1 MNKKKKL
8 LIGSVIVVL
17 LLSMIS
23 VSVYR
28 EVYAKGPSVKLVKAK
43 EDRISAFLM
52 VPGTAAL
59 EEEQAVYLS
68 PERGALKEI
77 LVEEGQSIAKGTTIA
92 RFENPQLQ
100 LEVEQNALSL
110 ESNEMKIAQLE
121 DKINSLKDQEQML
134 EGSPVPDPAA
144 SAQIASQISQL
155 EMELKVAELE
165 RRQAE
170 LQKESIGKRTSE
182 LEIKSTIDGIVLLV
196 NENVQMQ
203 GTAAGGP
210 IILIG
215 NMEGLIA
222 KGLLSE
228 YDTLKVSAGQKVT
241 IRSDAVPDESWPGE
255 VVKVSTLP
263 ESQGAM
269 TGSQAVQYPV
279 IVKLSGPNPIL
290 KPGFQV
296 IMEIETE
303 QKTAIVLPDS
313 VLVDQGDSQY
323 VFVVENGIAH
333 KRKVKTG
340 IMSGSKVEILEGI
353 KVDDNAV
360 ADPPE
365 KLEDGMEVPVK

>member
-8 LIGSVIVVL
+8 LIGSTIVVL

-28 EVYAKGPSVKLVKAK
+28 EVYAKGPSVKLVEAK
-43 EDRISAFLM
+43 EDSISAFLM
-52 VPGTAAL
+52 VPGTVAL

-77 LVEEGQSIAKGTTIA
+77 LVEEGQSIAKGTAIA
-92 RFENPQLQ
+92 RFENAQLQ
-100 LEVEQNALSL
+100 LEEEQNALSL

-121 DKINSLKDQEQML
+121 EQISNLKDQEQTL
-134 EGSPVPDPAA
+134 EGAPVPDPAA
-144 SAQIASQISQL
+144 SAQIAAQISQL

-170 LQKESIGKRTSE
+170 LQKESIENRTAE
-182 LEIKSTIDGIVLLV
+182 LEIKSTIDGTVLLV
-196 NENVQMQ
+196 NENVSLQ
-203 GTAAGGP
+203 GTSAGSP
-210 IILIG
+210 IVLIG
-215 NMEGLIA
+215 KMDGLVA

-228 YDTLKVSAGQKVT
+228 YDTLKVSTGQKVT
-241 IRSDAVPDESWPGE
+241 LRSDAVPDQSWPGE
-255 VVKVSTLP
+255 VIKVGTLP

-269 TGSQAVQYPV
+269 AGSQAVQYPI
-279 IVKLSGPNPIL
+279 IVKLSGQNPIL

-303 QKTAIVLPDS
+303 QKTAIVLPDTA
-313 VLVDQGDSQY
+313 LVDEGDSQY
-323 VFVVENGIAH
+323 VFVVENGVAH

-353 KVDDNAV
+353 KVEDKVV
-360 ADPPE
+360 ATPPE
-365 KLEDGMEVPVK
+365 KLEDGMEVAVK